1 MARKRKYNA
10 TNPQDQADA
19 APAAGPRSHDASRDA
34 KGVPDDLPGDDAA
47 GVIPLRPRVLVVI
60 ASGDLRDAV
69 ASHLGVGEFDA
80 CLTDSSADAIHK
92 LGHDSFDA
100 AIIQVRLVDGTGAA
114 LVREIAH
121 AHPSV
126 CSILVSDK
134 PTFEDASLA
143 LRAGAMDLLAGG
155 MSSSEFVDRIADALR
170 RTAVIK
176 ERESRIR
183 KLRKACKELNKAR
196 QVVSSQVGT
205 LCDDL
210 AAAYQDLTDR
220 VANAAAAA
228 EFNSLVR
235 QELDLES
242 LLRVALEYVLAK
254 AGPTNAAVFLPASS
268 GDFTLGAYINYDGPK
283 DSAETLLEH
292 LACTI
297 APRLENQTEV
307 LQLSG
312 RREMEEHLGPESDWI
327 DDSHFIAFAC
337 HEQGECLAVVLIH
350 RSIRTPFT
358 EAFTKQVPSIAEH
371 FGKQLSRIIHVH
383 HRHLPKDKWGL
394 KPGSLGEDP
403 DIDLAA

>member
-1 MARKRKYNA
+1 MARKRKHNGTQPA
-10 TNPQDQADA
+10 DQAATTRPVGSRPQEGAPDCREDGGPEVTGADA
-19 APAAGPRSHDASRDA
+19 
-34 KGVPDDLPGDDAA
+34 VP
-47 GVIPLRPRVLVVI
+47 VRPRVLVVV

-69 ASHLGVGEFDA
+69 ASHLGVGEFEA
-80 CLTDSSADAIHK
+80 CLTDTSADALRRLHQATY
-92 LGHDSFDA
+92 DA
-100 AIIQVRLVDGTGAA
+100 VIIQTRLSDGTGAA
-114 LVREIAH
+114 LIRQIGQSYPALC
-121 AHPSV
+121 P
-126 CSILVSDK
+126 ILVCDR
-134 PTFEDASLA
+134 PTLEDASLA
-143 LRAGAMDLLAGG
+143 LRCGAADLLAGG

-170 RTAVIK
+170 RTSVAK
-176 ERESRIR
+176 EREGRIR

-196 QVVSSQVGT
+196 QVVSSQVGS

-242 LLRVALEYVLAK
+242 LLRVVLEYVLAK

-292 LACTI
+292 LASTI
-297 APRLENQTEV
+297 APRLENQTEI
-307 LQLSG
+307 LQLCG
-312 RREMEEHLGPESDWI
+312 RREMQDHLGPESDWI

-350 RSIRTPFT
+350 RNVRTPFPET
-358 EAFTKQVPSIAEH
+358 FTRQIPSISEH
-371 FGKQLSRIIHVH
+371 FGKQLSRIIHVY
-383 HRHLPKDKWGL
+383 HRHLPKDKWGS